1 MSGNAL
7 WQQGYITLVNLKLT
21 SEQLEERE
29 KTDTIPR
36 QISERH
42 RQTRCLFHLN
52 YLKSRMNVTVQIGYC
67 TPINSLSGAL
77 LNCFSLYSCT
87 QSHDKHATNSLK
99 AQKLVCFCVKIQHL
113 GVKMTHSGSRSA
125 IRRGQ
130 MHYAAQITS
139 FSGRVISRPP
149 TQTNNGRRA
158 ERCAVSSIANG
169 VSCLIL
175 ACRITPPDNICD
187 MCAQGRGNKAILDF
201 I

>member
-21 SEQLEERE
+21 PEQLEERE

-52 YLKSRMNVTVQIGYC
+52 YLRSRMNVTVQIGYC

-99 AQKLVCFCVKIQHL
+99 A
-113 GVKMTHSGSRSA
+113 
-125 IRRGQ
+125 
-130 MHYAAQITS
+130 
-139 FSGRVISRPP
+139 
-149 TQTNNGRRA
+149 
-158 ERCAVSSIANG
+158 
-169 VSCLIL
+169 
-175 ACRITPPDNICD
+175 
-187 MCAQGRGNKAILDF
+187 
-201 I
+201 